1 MNKRGLSTTVTSLV
15 IILIAL
21 IAITMVW
28 VVIKNILNKGAEE
41 INLDGFDMDS
51 ESSNSQINNIESEI
65 NTNPEG
71 SNSDDSNLEGS
82 NNDLDVSGSGI
93 TREISKTSV
102 NQNEEIQVRLI
113 VSIKDGERF
122 YSIEEKFPSQSQVV
136 NNGGGK
142 LNNLNTT
149 LHWLVIQNAQDIVY
163 TYTIKAP
170 SNQGIYE
177 FDGNYMLEGYTDP
190 KKISGQN
197 TITVD

>member
-102 NQNEEIQVRLI
+102 KKNEEIQVR
-113 VSIKDGERF
+113 
-122 YSIEEKFPSQSQVV
+122 
-136 NNGGGK
+136 
-142 LNNLNTT
+142 
-149 LHWLVIQNAQDIVY
+149 
-163 TYTIKAP
+163 
-170 SNQGIYE
+170 
-177 FDGNYMLEGYTDP
+177 
-190 KKISGQN
+190 
-197 TITVD
+197 